1 MRTIFTHAL
10 FVCGTFRPTAE
21 HALATWGVAS
31 RLDASLGSVVAVV
44 P

>member
-10 FVCGTFRPTAE
+10 FDYGTLHPAAE
-21 HALATWGVAS
+21 HALAASGVTS
-31 RLDASLGSVVAVV
+31 CLDTSLGSVVAVV